1 MLDITLEPLYDHQYQ
16 QNVQFMP
23 LHLPW
28 TLHCKNNRL
37 VRKDYRSWFPSLISS
52 SEKFTRNLNGNGKKK
67 LHQYQW
73 NTQPHLTSNHR
84 THRKDHDISRWKSK
98 SLLWT
103 GTQIWRVE
111 TGAWVSNLPPLNI
124 WMSNEN
130 ADLRK
135 QYKCTNWLPFENT
148 THYYKY

>member
-28 TLHCKNNRL
+28 TLHCKNDRL

-52 SEKFTRNLNGNGKKK
+52 SEKFTRNLNGNGKTSSTNINETHNHMS
-67 LHQYQW
+67 HQ
-73 NTQPHLTSNHR
+73 TIE
-84 THRKDHDISRWKSK
+84 HRKDHDISRWKSK

-103 GTQIWRVE
+103 GTKIWRVE
-111 TGAWVSNLPPLNI
+111 TGAWVSNLPSLNI

-135 QYKCTNWLPFENT
+135 QCKCTNWLPFENT

>member
-52 SEKFTRNLNGNGKKK
+52 SEKFTRNLNGNGKNSTNINETHNHISHQTIEHIEKTTTYHVENPSHCFGQEHK
-67 LHQYQW
+67 YGGLKPGHGFPTFLHLIFGC
-73 NTQPHLTSNHR
+73 LTR
-84 THRKDHDISRWKSK
+84 MPI
-98 SLLWT
+98 
-103 GTQIWRVE
+103 
-111 TGAWVSNLPPLNI
+111 
-124 WMSNEN
+124 
-130 ADLRK
+130 
-135 QYKCTNWLPFENT
+135 
-148 THYYKY
+148 